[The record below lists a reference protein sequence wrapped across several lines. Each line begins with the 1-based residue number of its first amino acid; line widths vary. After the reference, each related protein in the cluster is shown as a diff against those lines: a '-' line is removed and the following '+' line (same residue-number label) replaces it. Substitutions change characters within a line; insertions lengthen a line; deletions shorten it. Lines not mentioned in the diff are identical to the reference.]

1 MLHQINQSIGNTP
14 MYLKIKSMKS
24 KIFTHIRVVLLF
36 IISFSVLSCRNT
48 TDNVEGEGQSTV
60 KINLL
65 GISEA
70 IDAPLKQASVSR
82 NGAIQTAYV
91 AEVPYNKDYNIVATI
106 TPDISSVKQ
115 NAQTQASV
123 NPTAWTT
130 TPQAPTTNPIGA
142 NVKYLVMVFDEN
154 GNRITA
160 QEHVYDSSNQSNTAN
175 QMILNAGKNYTFVAI
190 SYNNTTAPTFNAAAT
205 TLSDVTNT
213 IAVDNTS
220 DYLYY
225 NSGLVNIIYGQQNYI
240 NITFRHVNSKV
251 SLVVDATTEMGRIT
265 AIAANIAGTGSVN
278 LAANGTT
285 ASGTATPYNKSFT
298 FPAPN
303 TQIVTSSSVLVSSAG
318 NAHTI
323 NITSVSTNGS
333 PARTD
338 IPAINVPA
346 GTFQK
351 GVTYKV
357 NLSFQATGISIGGL
371 IWARGNLAYDWVN
384 KIYYNRYYPQETGS
398 NYRDTDYWNFG
409 STETP
414 LVPKKI
420 INGWTDANT
429 APVNQITLP
438 IQDPCKLVAGGKWRM
453 PTVSDFAN
461 LGVFKVH
468 NGGDMSGVNDG
479 LSTTT
484 FAGGTAQPNGN
495 ITGNNFPYVYFD
507 GTNEMG
513 GAAVRLRFYAAG
525 RYFGNFTTA
534 QAAAG
539 YQNGD
544 NAAWTANNAQYMASD
559 AMPYLTGA
567 DANVRAM
574 VPSIVNGDS
583 SGGNKTFVTRR
594 GQPSDDG
601 NWSADDR
608 IPVRCV
614 KNP

>member
-1 MLHQINQSIGNTP
+1 MNTSL
-14 MYLKIKSMKS
+14 YRYI
-24 KIFTHIRVVLLF
+24 VLVF
-36 IISFSVLSCRNT
+36 IPLITLSCRST
-48 TDNVEGEGQSTV
+48 TDNPEKEGKVTV

-65 GISEA
+65 GVAETSDTSIS
-70 IDAPLKQASVSR
+70 SSR
-82 NGAIQTAYV
+82 MIPVAYV
-91 AEVPYNKDYNIVATI
+91 AEVPYDKNFNLVATI
-106 TPDISSVKQ
+106 TPEVPAIKT
-115 NAQTQASV
+115 NAQTAV
-123 NPTAWTT
+123 NPSALTI
-130 TPQAPTTNPIGA
+130 TPQPPTTSPIGV

-160 QEHVYDSSNQSNTAN
+160 QEKVYDSSNHSNTAD
-175 QMILNAGKNYTFVAI
+175 QMILNAGKDYTFVAI
-190 SYNNTTAPTFNAAAT
+190 SYNSAITPVFNAAVAT
-205 TLSDVTNT
+205 ISDVFNT
-213 IAVDNTS
+213 VTVDHTS
-220 DYLYY
+220 DYLYF
-225 NSGLVNIIYGQQNYI
+225 NSGPINIIYGQQNYI
-240 NITFRHVNSKV
+240 NVIFKHINSRV
-251 SLVVDATTEMGRIT
+251 SLNVDATAEMGQIT
-265 AIAANIAGTGSVN
+265 TIAANIAGTGSVN
-278 LAANGTT
+278 LAVNGTT
-285 ASGTATPYNKSFT
+285 TSGTATSYNKSFA
-298 FPAPN
+298 FPTLNA
-303 TQIVTSSSVLVSSAG
+303 QIITSSSILVSSAG

-338 IPAINVPA
+338 VPAINVPA

-351 GVTYKV
+351 GVSYKV
-357 NLSFQATGISIGGL
+357 NLSFQATGISAGGL
-371 IWARGNLAYDWVN
+371 IWARGNLAYDWAN

-398 NYRDTDYWNFG
+398 NYRDTDYWNYG

-429 APVNQITLP
+429 ASINQITLP
-438 IQDPCKLVAGGKWRM
+438 IQDPCKLIAGGKWRM

-468 NGGDMSGVNDG
+468 NGGDTSGANDG
-479 LSTTT
+479 LSATI

-513 GAAVRLRFYAAG
+513 GTAVRLRFYAAG

-544 NAAWTANNAQYMASD
+544 NAVWTANNAQYMASD

-583 SGGNKTFVTRR
+583 SGGSKTFVTRR
-594 GQPSDDG
+594 GQPSDEV

-608 IPVRCV
+608 IPIRCV

>member
-1 MLHQINQSIGNTP
+1 
-14 MYLKIKSMKS
+14 MKS
-24 KIFTHIRVVLLF
+24 KIFMHITVLLLL
-36 IISFSVLSCRNT
+36 IIYFSVLSCRST
-48 TDNVEGEGQSTV
+48 TDNVEGEGQTTV

-65 GISEA
+65 GITEA
-70 IDAPLKQASVSR
+70 MDTPLKQAAASR
-82 NGAIQTAYV
+82 TEGIPTAYV
-91 AEVPYNKDYNIVATI
+91 TEIPYNKDYNIVAMI
-106 TPDISSVKQ
+106 TPEISSVKT
-115 NAQTQASV
+115 NAQAQASV
-123 NPTAWTT
+123 NPSAWTT
-130 TPQAPTTNPIGA
+130 TPQTPSTNPIGP

-160 QEHVYDSSNQSNTAN
+160 QEKIYDSSNQSDTAN
-175 QMILNAGKNYTFVAI
+175 QMILNAGKDYTFVAI
-190 SYNNTTAPTFNAAAT
+190 SYNTATAPTFNTAVT
-205 TLSDVTNT
+205 NLSDVTNT
-213 IAVDNTS
+213 VS
-220 DYLYY
+220 VVSLLDYLYF
-225 NSGLVNIIYGQQNYI
+225 NSGPLNIIFGQQNYI
-240 NITFRHVNSKV
+240 NITFKHINSRV
-251 SLVVDATTEMGRIT
+251 ILSVDATAEMGRIT

-285 ASGTATPYNKSFT
+285 TSGTATSYNKSFT
-298 FPAPN
+298 FPTLNA
-303 TQIVTSSSVLVSSAG
+303 QAVTSSSVLVSSAG
-318 NAHTI
+318 NAHVI

-338 IPAINVPA
+338 VPAINVPV

-351 GVTYKV
+351 GVSYKV

-429 APVNQITLP
+429 APINQITLP

-468 NGGDMSGVNDG
+468 NGGDTSGANDG
-479 LSTTT
+479 LSATT
-484 FAGGTAQPNGN
+484 FAGGTVQPNGN

-513 GAAVRLRFYAAG
+513 GTSVRLRFYAAG

-544 NAAWTANNAQYMASD
+544 NAVWTASNAQYMASD

-594 GQPSDDG
+594 GQPSDEA

-608 IPVRCV
+608 VPIRCV

>member
-1 MLHQINQSIGNTP
+1 MKTNIRRYIMSVFMLLAI
-14 MYLKIKSMKS
+14 
-24 KIFTHIRVVLLF
+24 
-36 IISFSVLSCRNT
+36 LSCRGTTGNT
-48 TDNVEGEGQSTV
+48 EEEGQAVV
-60 KINLL
+60 KINLA
-65 GISEA
+65 GI
-70 IDAPLKQASVSR
+70 IQASDTSVSR
-82 NGAIQTAYV
+82 SRMV
-91 AEVPYNKDYNIVATI
+91 SEVYAMEIPYNKDFNLVATI
-106 TPDISSVKQ
+106 TPEIPAAKINTRTS
-115 NAQTQASV
+115 A
-123 NPTAWTT
+123 NPSALTI
-130 TPQAPTTNPIGA
+130 TPQPPTTNPIGP

-160 QEHVYDSSNQSNTAN
+160 QEKIYDSSNQSDTAN
-175 QMILNAGKNYTFVAI
+175 QMILNAGKDYTFVAI
-190 SYNNTTAPTFNAAAT
+190 SYNTATAPTFNTAVT
-205 TLSDVTNT
+205 NLSDVTNT
-213 IAVDNTS
+213 VS
-220 DYLYY
+220 VVSSLDYLYF
-225 NSGLVNIIYGQQNYI
+225 NSGPLNIIFGQQNYI
-240 NITFRHVNSKV
+240 NITFKHINSRV
-251 SLVVDATTEMGRIT
+251 ILSVDATAEMGRIT

-285 ASGTATPYNKSFT
+285 TSGTATSYNKSFT
-298 FPAPN
+298 FPVLN
-303 TQIVTSSSVLVSSAG
+303 TQAVTSSSVLVSSAG
-318 NAHTI
+318 NAHVI

-338 IPAINVPA
+338 VPAINVPV

-351 GVTYKV
+351 GVSYKV

-398 NYRDTDYWNFG
+398 NYRNTDYWNFG
-409 STETP
+409 STETR

-429 APVNQITLP
+429 APINQITLP

-468 NGGDMSGVNDG
+468 NGGDTSGANDG
-479 LSTTT
+479 LSATT

-513 GAAVRLRFYAAG
+513 GTSVRLRFYAAG

-544 NAAWTANNAQYMASD
+544 NAVWTASNAQYMASD

-574 VPSIVNGDS
+574 VQSIVNGDS

-594 GQPSDDG
+594 GQPLDG
-601 NWSADDR
+601 ANWSADDR
-608 IPVRCV
+608 VPIRCV